1 MRKSESRA
9 GPSDRRVALFLIS
22 LSLRVRLYFAWHSV
36 CNHGECLPLLTSAN
50 CSTGELLAE
59 GDRAMRRQLAFLV
72 LCSGF
77 NVLSSGCAT
86 KSFVETQLSATETK
100 LTQRV
105 DTQEAK
111 LRETADRAG
120 ASRQAID
127 EMGALASDAKTRAAT
142 ALDAEAR
149 LAQRLADRNKFR
161 LLETRSIYFDSGKT
175 EIRRGDMSELEDVA
189 KALKDDANAI
199 LELQGF
205 ADPRG
210 NDRRNNELA
219 RERVEA
225 VTRYL
230 VQRHGIELRQ
240 LRGFS
245 MGKVALEKPSTEAFA
260 KARRVDIRLLAP
272 WSSWEDA
279 QAPVDRTAAAQTP
292 ADHPSA
298 EAGAAAPKSTKDDEF
313 NRRELMPGASV
324 KARYDQPATPQISPR
339 SRQDRDALQNATLGN
354 GVLEILKTIS
364 PKELG
369 GED

>member
-1 MRKSESRA
+1 
-9 GPSDRRVALFLIS
+9 
-22 LSLRVRLYFAWHSV
+22 
-36 CNHGECLPLLTSAN
+36 
-50 CSTGELLAE
+50 
-59 GDRAMRRQLAFLV
+59 MRRQLAFLV

-77 NVLSSGCAT
+77 TALGSGCAT

-100 LTQRV
+100 LTQRA
-105 DTQEAK
+105 DTQETK

-127 EMGALASDAKTRAAT
+127 QVGAEVGALASDAKTLAVT
-142 ALDAEAR
+142 AQEAQAR
-149 LAQRLADRNKFR
+149 LSQRLADRNKFR
-161 LLETRSIYFDSGKT
+161 MVETRSIFFDSGKT
-175 EIRRGDMSELEDVA
+175 EIRNQDMNELEDVA
-189 KALKDDANAI
+189 KALKADANAE

-210 NDRRNNELA
+210 NDRLNNELA

-240 LRGFS
+240 LRAVA
-245 MGKVALEKPSTEAFA
+245 MGKVALVAGEKPNTEALA

-279 QAPVDRTAAAQTP
+279 QPRIDHTAPAQTSTV
-292 ADHPSA
+292 DPST
-298 EAGAAAPKSTKDDEF
+298 EAGAAAPKSIED
-313 NRRELMPGASV
+313 
-324 KARYDQPATPQISPR
+324 DQPATPKISARPDH
-339 SRQDRDALQNATLGN
+339 DRDALQNDAPGKALLEVLKAT
-354 GVLEILKTIS
+354 S